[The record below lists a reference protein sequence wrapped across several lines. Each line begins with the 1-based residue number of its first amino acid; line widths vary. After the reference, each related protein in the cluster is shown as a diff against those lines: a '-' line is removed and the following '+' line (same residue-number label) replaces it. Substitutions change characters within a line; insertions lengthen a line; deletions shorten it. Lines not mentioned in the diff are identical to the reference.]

1 MKNGRALITGASSGI
16 GLELAREFARHNHPL
31 IITAT
36 DVVELRSVADELS
49 ANHKIQ
55 IEFIAQDLKTPA
67 ATEEIFNRV
76 TQLGGVD
83 ILVNNAGFGQK
94 GHFWEIPLERD
105 LGMLRVNVEALLRL
119 TKLFLPGMLERGH
132 GRILN
137 TASIAGFE
145 PGPSLAVYHATKAFV
160 LSLSESLATELKDT
174 GVTLTALCPGATD
187 TDFFEKADMVNTRIF
202 QKGSVMAPQD
212 VASAAYKA
220 LMQGDRVVITG
231 GVNKAIV
238 YSRHLMP
245 ESAQAKVNEKL
256 YTDVQPKNVKRQPGD
271 VAKKKSRSPLK
282 PVSNGGIPRSKR
294 QVHS

>member
-1 MKNGRALITGASSGI
+1 MRNGRALITGASSGI
-16 GLELAREFARHNHPL
+16 GLELAREFARNNHPL

-36 DVVELRSVADELS
+36 DVVELRSVADEL
-49 ANHKIQ
+49 AATHKIDV
-55 IEFIAQDLKTPA
+55 EFIAQDLKTPA
-67 ATEEIFNRV
+67 ASEEIFNRV
-76 TQLGGVD
+76 TQLGGID

-137 TASIAGFE
+137 TASVAGFE
-145 PGPSLAVYHATKAFV
+145 PGPFLAVYHATKAFV
-160 LSLSESLATELKDT
+160 LSLSESLATELQNT

-202 QKGSVMAPQD
+202 QKGNVMAPQD
-212 VASAAYKA
+212 VAKGAYKA
-220 LMQGDRVVITG
+220 LMNGDRVVITG

-245 ESAQAKVNEKL
+245 ESAQAKKNEKL
-256 YTDVQPKNVKRQPGD
+256 YTDIEPKKVKRHPGD
-271 VAKKKSRSPLK
+271 VAKKKSRGRAKLVTSG
-282 PVSNGGIPRSKR
+282 SIPRSKR